1 VIVNPA
7 RKSPNAML
15 NEPADGFGIVS
26 SSSTGK
32 PNSVDGWPCT
42 MLVCQTHRPN
52 ESLIV
57 DTSAAVRRDIKKHA
71 LLR

>member
-1 VIVNPA
+1 
-7 RKSPNAML
+7 
-15 NEPADGFGIVS
+15 
-26 SSSTGK
+26 
-32 PNSVDGWPCT
+32 